1 MLCEAVNPL
10 IKQSAEIIYTLCSTR
25 IKTNFRRKIIISY
38 LVCHM
43 EKYHVIV
50 HEADKADGK
59 KRQFVEIYYNC
70 FGVIP
75 NPA

>member
-1 MLCEAVNPL
+1 M
-10 IKQSAEIIYTLCSTR
+10 
-25 IKTNFRRKIIISY
+25 RKISISY

-50 HEADKADGK
+50 HEADKTDGK
-59 KRQFVEIYYNC
+59 KRQIVEIYYNC
-70 FGVIP
+70 VGVIP

>member
-1 MLCEAVNPL
+1 M
-10 IKQSAEIIYTLCSTR
+10 
-25 IKTNFRRKIIISY
+25 RKISISY

-50 HEADKADGK
+50 HEADKTDVK

>member
-1 MLCEAVNPL
+1 
-10 IKQSAEIIYTLCSTR
+10 
-25 IKTNFRRKIIISY
+25 
-38 LVCHM
+38 M

-50 HEADKADGK
+50 HEADKTDGK

-75 NPA
+75 NPAWRVFKNNGRYETIRTAHFIHSLPYGT